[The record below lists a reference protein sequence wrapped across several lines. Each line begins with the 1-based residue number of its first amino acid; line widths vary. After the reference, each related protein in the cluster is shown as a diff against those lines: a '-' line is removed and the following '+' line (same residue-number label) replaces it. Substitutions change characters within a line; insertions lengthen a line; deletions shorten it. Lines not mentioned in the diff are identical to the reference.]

1 MLQNTIRVV
10 AVDGPSGS
18 GKSSICAATSKK
30 NGWAHISSGVLYRA
44 LGHLSNKYKIKIDN
58 TQALP
63 ELAKKFVDKLI
74 WDYDNSEIVFE
85 KKKITQFLRSEESG
99 QRASRLS
106 QQKEIRTILLPKLRS
121 IVEESPKLVLM
132 DGRDIGTVVF
142 PDAEVKFYV
151 VADYDVRA
159 KRRLLDFK
167 KLGEEK
173 SIDELI
179 EELKNRDKY
188 DSEREYS
195 PLLKANDA
203 IKVDTTNLTIEE
215 QVDLMFKKVKLKKG

>member
-1 MLQNTIRVV
+1 MII
-10 AVDGPSGS
+10 AIDGPAAT
-18 GKSSICAATSKK
+18 GKSTTAKALAKRLGFTYLDT
-30 NGWAHISSGVLYRA
+30 GAMYRA
-44 LGHLSNKYKIKIDN
+44 ITLLILRKKVQIGENFALISLLEKFDLKIEQHEKQKLVILNGEDVSNDIRRLDVTKYVSEVS
-58 TQALP
+58 ALP
-63 ELAKKFVDKLI
+63 AVRKSLVKIQRKIAKDK
-74 WDYDNSEIVFE
+74 DCVME
-85 KKKITQFLRSEESG
+85 
-99 QRASRLS
+99 
-106 QQKEIRTILLPKLRS
+106 
-121 IVEESPKLVLM
+121 
-132 DGRDIGTVVF
+132 GRDIGTVVF

-215 QVDLMFKKVKLKKG
+215 QVDLMFKKLKLIKG

>member
-1 MLQNTIRVV
+1 MII
-10 AVDGPSGS
+10 AIDGPAAT
-18 GKSSICAATSKK
+18 GKSTTAKALAKRLGFTYLDT
-30 NGWAHISSGVLYRA
+30 GAMYRA
-44 LGHLSNKYKIKIDN
+44 ITLLILQKKVQISENFALISLLKKFDLKIQQHEKQILVILNGEDVSNEIRRLDVTKYVSEVS
-58 TQALP
+58 ALP
-63 ELAKKFVDKLI
+63 AVRKSLVKIQRKIAKDQNCV
-74 WDYDNSEIVFE
+74 
-85 KKKITQFLRSEESG
+85 
-99 QRASRLS
+99 
-106 QQKEIRTILLPKLRS
+106 
-121 IVEESPKLVLM
+121 VE
-132 DGRDIGTVVF
+132 GRDIGTIVF

-188 DSEREYS
+188 DSEREHS

-203 IKVDTTNLTIEE
+203 IEVDTTNLTIEE
-215 QVDLMFKKVKLKKG
+215 QVNFMFKKVKLIKG

>member
-1 MLQNTIRVV
+1 MII
-10 AVDGPSGS
+10 AIDGPAAT
-18 GKSSICAATSKK
+18 GKSTTAKALAKRLGFTYLDT
-30 NGWAHISSGVLYRA
+30 GAMYRA
-44 LGHLSNKYKIKIDN
+44 ITLLILRKKIQIGEN
-58 TQALP
+58 FALIS
-63 ELAKKFVDKLI
+63 LLKKFDLKI
-74 WDYDNSEIVFE
+74 QQHE
-85 KKKITQFLRSEESG
+85 KQILVILNGEDVSN
-99 QRASRLS
+99 
-106 QQKEIRTILLPKLRS
+106 EIRRLDVTKYVSEVSALSAVRKSLVKIQRK
-121 IVEESPKLVLM
+121 IAKDQNCVVE
-132 DGRDIGTVVF
+132 GRDIGTIVF

-188 DSEREYS
+188 DSEREHS

-203 IKVDTTNLTIEE
+203 IEVDTTNLTIEE
-215 QVDLMFKKVKLKKG
+215 QVNFMFKKVKLIKG

>member
-1 MLQNTIRVV
+1 MII
-10 AVDGPSGS
+10 AIDGPAAT
-18 GKSSICAATSKK
+18 GKSTTAKALAKRLGFTYLDT
-30 NGWAHISSGVLYRA
+30 GAMYRA
-44 LGHLSNKYKIKIDN
+44 ITLLILQKKVQISENFALISLLKKFDLKFQQHEKQILVILNGEDVSNEIRRLDVTKYVSEVS
-58 TQALP
+58 ALP
-63 ELAKKFVDKLI
+63 AVRKSLVKIQRKIAKDQNCV
-74 WDYDNSEIVFE
+74 
-85 KKKITQFLRSEESG
+85 
-99 QRASRLS
+99 
-106 QQKEIRTILLPKLRS
+106 
-121 IVEESPKLVLM
+121 VE
-132 DGRDIGTVVF
+132 GRDIGTVVF

-188 DSEREYS
+188 DSEREHS

-203 IKVDTTNLTIEE
+203 IEVDTTNLTIEE
-215 QVDLMFKKVKLKKG
+215 QVNFMFKKVKLIKG

>member
-1 MLQNTIRVV
+1 MII
-10 AVDGPSGS
+10 AIDGPAAT
-18 GKSSICAATSKK
+18 GKSTTAKALAEKLGFTYLDT
-30 NGWAHISSGVLYRA
+30 GAMYRA
-44 LGHLSNKYKIKIDN
+44 ITLLIMQKKIQISENFSLISLLEDFDLKIKQHEKQILVILNGKDVSDEIRRLDV
-58 TQALP
+58 TKYVSKVSALP
-63 ELAKKFVDKLI
+63 FVRKSLVKIQRKIAKDQNCV
-74 WDYDNSEIVFE
+74 
-85 KKKITQFLRSEESG
+85 
-99 QRASRLS
+99 
-106 QQKEIRTILLPKLRS
+106 
-121 IVEESPKLVLM
+121 VE
-132 DGRDIGTVVF
+132 GRDIGTIVF

-188 DSEREYS
+188 DSEREHS

-203 IKVDTTNLTIEE
+203 IEVDTTNLTIEE
-215 QVDLMFKKVKLKKG
+215 QVNFMFKKVKLIKG

>member
-1 MLQNTIRVV
+1 MII
-10 AVDGPSGS
+10 AIDGPAAT
-18 GKSSICAATSKK
+18 GKSTTAKALAKRLGFTYLDT
-30 NGWAHISSGVLYRA
+30 GAMYRA
-44 LGHLSNKYKIKIDN
+44 ITLLILQKKVQIGENFALISLLKKFDLKIKQHEKQILVILNGEDVSN
-58 TQALP
+58 EIRRLDVTKYVSEVSALP
-63 ELAKKFVDKLI
+63 AVRKSLVKIQRKIAKDQNCV
-74 WDYDNSEIVFE
+74 
-85 KKKITQFLRSEESG
+85 
-99 QRASRLS
+99 
-106 QQKEIRTILLPKLRS
+106 
-121 IVEESPKLVLM
+121 VE
-132 DGRDIGTVVF
+132 GRDIGTIVF

-188 DSEREYS
+188 DSEREHS

-203 IKVDTTNLTIEE
+203 IEVDTTNLTFEE
-215 QVDLMFKKVKLKKG
+215 QVNFMFKKVKLIKG

>member
-1 MLQNTIRVV
+1 MII
-10 AVDGPSGS
+10 AIDGPAAT
-18 GKSSICAATSKK
+18 GKSTTAKALAKRLGFTYLDT
-30 NGWAHISSGVLYRA
+30 GAMYRA
-44 LGHLSNKYKIKIDN
+44 ITLLILQKKVQISENFALISLLKKFDLKIQQHEKQILVILNGEDVSNEIRRLDVTKYVSEVS
-58 TQALP
+58 ALP
-63 ELAKKFVDKLI
+63 AVRKSLVKIQRKIAKDQNCV
-74 WDYDNSEIVFE
+74 
-85 KKKITQFLRSEESG
+85 
-99 QRASRLS
+99 
-106 QQKEIRTILLPKLRS
+106 
-121 IVEESPKLVLM
+121 VE
-132 DGRDIGTVVF
+132 GRDIGTIVF

-188 DSEREYS
+188 DSEREHS

-203 IKVDTTNLTIEE
+203 IEVDTTNLTFEE
-215 QVDLMFKKVKLKKG
+215 QVNFMFKKVKLIKG

>member
-1 MLQNTIRVV
+1 MII
-10 AVDGPSGS
+10 AIDGPAAT
-18 GKSSICAATSKK
+18 GKSTTAKALAKRLGFTYLDT
-30 NGWAHISSGVLYRA
+30 GAMYRA
-44 LGHLSNKYKIKIDN
+44 ITLLILQKKVQISENFALISLLKKFDLKIQQHEKQILVILNGEDVSNEIRRLDVTNYVSEVS
-58 TQALP
+58 ALP
-63 ELAKKFVDKLI
+63 AVRKSLVKIQRKIAKDQNCV
-74 WDYDNSEIVFE
+74 
-85 KKKITQFLRSEESG
+85 
-99 QRASRLS
+99 
-106 QQKEIRTILLPKLRS
+106 
-121 IVEESPKLVLM
+121 VE
-132 DGRDIGTVVF
+132 GRDIGTVVF

-188 DSEREYS
+188 DSEREHS

-203 IKVDTTNLTIEE
+203 IEVDTTNLTIEE
-215 QVDLMFKKVKLKKG
+215 QVNFMFKKVKLIKG

>member
-1 MLQNTIRVV
+1 MII
-10 AVDGPSGS
+10 AIDGPAAT
-18 GKSSICAATSKK
+18 GKSTTAKALAERLGFTYLDT
-30 NGWAHISSGVLYRA
+30 GAMYRA
-44 LGHLSNKYKIKIDN
+44 ITLLILRKKVQIGENFALISLLEKFDLKIEQHEKQKLVILNGEDVSNDIRRLDVTKYVSEVS
-58 TQALP
+58 ALP
-63 ELAKKFVDKLI
+63 AVRKSLVKIQRKIAKDK
-74 WDYDNSEIVFE
+74 DCVME
-85 KKKITQFLRSEESG
+85 
-99 QRASRLS
+99 
-106 QQKEIRTILLPKLRS
+106 
-121 IVEESPKLVLM
+121 
-132 DGRDIGTVVF
+132 GRDIGTVVF

>member
-1 MLQNTIRVV
+1 MII
-10 AVDGPSGS
+10 AIDGPAAT
-18 GKSSICAATSKK
+18 GKSSTAKALAKRLGFTYLDT
-30 NGWAHISSGVLYRA
+30 GAMYRA
-44 LGHLSNKYKIKIDN
+44 ITLLILQKKVQIGELDVTKYVSEVSALSAVRKSLVKIQRKI
-58 TQALP
+58 
-63 ELAKKFVDKLI
+63 AKDQNCV
-74 WDYDNSEIVFE
+74 
-85 KKKITQFLRSEESG
+85 
-99 QRASRLS
+99 
-106 QQKEIRTILLPKLRS
+106 
-121 IVEESPKLVLM
+121 VE
-132 DGRDIGTVVF
+132 GRDIGTIVF

-188 DSEREYS
+188 DSEREHS

-203 IKVDTTNLTIEE
+203 IEVDTTNLTIEE
-215 QVDLMFKKVKLKKG
+215 QVNFMFKKVKLIKG